1 MILDSGLLSAH
12 LNDRVAHAELAAA
25 ALTDVGGPLRGRLVI
40 NSSHLDL
47 RKIMYLSSVLSRI
60 ILLYL

>member
-12 LNDRVAHAELAAA
+12 LNDRVAHAELAAV
-25 ALTDVGGPLRGRLVI
+25 ALTDVGCPLSGCLVI

-47 RKIMYLSSVLSRI
+47 RQIMYLS
-60 ILLYL
+60 